1 MRDNRPAMLPRR
13 FHRLRSVLDRRQP
26 DLTVL
31 LEQVHKPHNLSA
43 VLRSCDAAGV
53 FEAHAVAPE
62 REVRPAEAVAQG
74 TGQWVRL
81 VSHRTTAAA
90 CDHLHDRGFRIW
102 AAHPG
107 DEGASPEQA
116 ALDYREVD
124 YTQPVALL
132 FGQEKDGV
140 TEQALERVDGRLV
153 IPMEGMVASLN
164 VSVAAALVLYEAR
177 RQREAAGRY
186 ADGPHLPEEV
196 YRTTL
201 FEWAYPV
208 LAELCRRRGV
218 EYPALGEDGEI
229 LGETPRG

>member
-1 MRDNRPAMLPRR
+1 MLPRR
-13 FHRLRSVLDRRQP
+13 FHRLRTVLDRRQP

-43 VLRSCDAAGV
+43 VLRSCDAVGV

-81 VSHRTTAAA
+81 VSHQTTAAA
-90 CDHLHDRGFRIW
+90 CDHLHGRGFRIW

-107 DEGASPEQA
+107 PETGSAVQD

-124 YTQPVALL
+124 YTKPVALL

-140 TEQALERVDGRLV
+140 TEEALERADGRLV

-164 VSVAAALVLYEAR
+164 VSVAAAVVLFEAR
-177 RQREAAGRY
+177 RQREAAGLY
-186 ADGPHLPEEV
+186 EAGPRLPEEV

-208 LAELCRRRGV
+208 LAELCRRRRV
-218 EYPALGEDGEI
+218 EYPALGEEGEI
-229 LGETPRG
+229 LGKVPRG

>member
-1 MRDNRPAMLPRR
+1 MLPRR

-53 FEAHAVAPE
+53 WELHAVAPE
-62 REVRPAEAVAQG
+62 REVRPASAVAQG
-74 TGQWVRL
+74 TGKWVG
-81 VSHRTTAAA
+81 VVNHPTVTEAAEA
-90 CDHLHDRGFRIW
+90 LRERGFALW

-107 DEGASPEQA
+107 ER

-124 YTQPVALL
+124 YTGPTALL
-132 FGQEKDGV
+132 FGQEKDGM
-140 TEQALERVDGRLV
+140 TEEALELCDGRLV

-177 RQREAAGRY
+177 RQREAAGLYEGGSTGSRL
-186 ADGPHLPEEV
+186 DPEV
-196 YRTTL
+196 YRRTL
-201 FEWAYPV
+201 FEWAYPD
-208 LAELCRRRGV
+208 LAKLCRRRGV
-218 EYPALGEDGEI
+218 PYPELGEDGEL
-229 LGETPRG
+229 LGEVPRG